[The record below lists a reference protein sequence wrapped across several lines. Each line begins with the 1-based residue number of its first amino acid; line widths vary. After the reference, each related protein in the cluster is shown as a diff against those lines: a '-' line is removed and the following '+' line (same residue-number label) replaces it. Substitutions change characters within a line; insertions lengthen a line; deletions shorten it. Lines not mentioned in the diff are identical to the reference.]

1 MARISI
7 SSSRSDAGDQAQI
20 IMAKPVHVHPVQVFV
35 LIVCLAIGVGTMIY
49 MVSHAPAT
57 GPEQEGAVLLAMF
70 GVLLPSILVGLF
82 LFHAIQIGS
91 QWEKAVVLRM
101 GKFRGL
107 RGPGAFFIIPI
118 IDSIAKWIDHRVI
131 TTNFNAEQ
139 TLTSDTVP
147 VDVDAVLFWMVWDA
161 EKAALEVQNY
171 EQAIFWSAQ
180 TALRDLIGRTTL
192 AEMLRGRDRL
202 DAELQKTIDEKTTPW
217 GITVQSVEIR
227 DVIIPAALQDA
238 MSREAQAERERHAR
252 VILGAA
258 ESQIAASFVEA
269 GKAYANNPTAL
280 HLRAMNMLYES
291 LKEKGAMIV
300 VPSTAVESMG
310 LGTITGM
317 AALTEQ
323 AGQGVEQN
331 KPEAK

>member
-1 MARISI
+1 MPKIQYGTGKG
-7 SSSRSDAGDQAQI
+7 AGDQAQI
-20 IMAKPVHVHPVQVFV
+20 VMAKPAHVHAVEVAALV
-35 LIVCLAIGVGTMIY
+35 LCAAIGVGLGIKIITG
-49 MVSHAPAT
+49 AT
-57 GPEQEGAVLLAMF
+57 GSPQDKEAAVLLAVF
-70 GVLLPSILVGLF
+70 GVMLPSALVGVF
-82 LFHAIQIGS
+82 LFTAIQVGS

-107 RGPGAFFIIPI
+107 RGPGFFLIIPI

-139 TLTSDTVP
+139 TLTADTVP

-161 EKAALEVQNY
+161 EKAALEVQDY
-171 EQAIFWSAQ
+171 EQAVFWSAQ
-180 TALRDLIGRTTL
+180 TALRDLIGKTTL
-192 AEMLRGRDRL
+192 AEMLRGREKL
-202 DAELQKTIDEKTTPW
+202 DAELQKDIDEKTTPW

-258 ESQIAASFVEA
+258 EEQIAQSFVTA
-269 GKAYANNPTAL
+269 GKAYEGNPLAL

-300 VPSTAVESMG
+300 VPSTAVQSMG
-310 LGTITGM
+310 LGTITGL

-323 AGQGVEQN
+323 AGQGVN
-331 KPEAK
+331 PYKPAEGE

>member
-1 MARISI
+1 MPKM
-7 SSSRSDAGDQAQI
+7 SSVKGTGDQAQVVL
-20 IMAKPVHVHPVQVFV
+20 AKIPHVHPVQVAV
-35 LIVCLAIGVGTMIY
+35 LLLCVAIGVAIMAWTI
-49 MVSHAPAT
+49 SLAPPA
-57 GPEQEGAVLLAMF
+57 GPEHEAAAGRAVLEI
-70 GVLLPSILVGLF
+70 LLPSVLVGLF
-82 LFHAIQIGS
+82 LFFGIQIGS

-101 GKFRGL
+101 GKFRGP

-131 TTNFNAEQ
+131 ATSFNAEQ
-139 TLTSDTVP
+139 TLTADTVP

-180 TALRDLIGRTTL
+180 TALRDLIGKTTL
-192 AEMLRGRDRL
+192 AEMLRGRDKL
-202 DAELQKTIDEKTTPW
+202 DAELQKSIDEKTTPW

-258 ESQIAASFVEA
+258 EQQIAQSFVDA
-269 GKAYANNPTAL
+269 GKAYEGNPTAL

-300 VPSTAVESMG
+300 VPSTAVQSMG
-310 LGTITGM
+310 LGTITGLTAM
-317 AALTEQ
+317 ANQ
-323 AGQGVEQN
+323 AGQGVEPA
-331 KPEAK
+331 KPEAGI

>member
-1 MARISI
+1 MPKV
-7 SSSRSDAGDQAQI
+7 SSMKGVDDQTQGAS
-20 IMAKPVHVHPVQVFV
+20 AKSVPHVHPVQVAV
-35 LIVCLAIGVGTMIY
+35 MVVWIGIGALIT
-49 MVSHAPAT
+49 
-57 GPEQEGAVLLAMF
+57 
-70 GVLLPSILVGLF
+70 VLLPVPEWTAMVAACVGLF
-82 LFHAIQIGS
+82 FFVAVQVAS
-91 QWEKAVVLRM
+91 QWEKAAVLRM

-107 RGPGAFFIIPI
+107 RGPGAFLIIPV
-118 IDSIAKWIDHRVI
+118 IDSIAKWVDHRVI
-131 TTNFNAEQ
+131 TTNFNAEE
-139 TLTSDTVP
+139 TLTTDTVP

-161 EKAALEVQNY
+161 EKAVLEVQDY
-171 EQAIFWSAQ
+171 QQAVFWSAQ

-192 AEMLRGRDRL
+192 AEMLRGRERL
-202 DAELQKTIDEKTTPW
+202 DEELQKTIDEKTTPW

-258 ESQIAASFVEA
+258 ETEIAKSFVEA
-269 GKAYANNPTAL
+269 GKSYEGNPLAL

-310 LGTITGM
+310 LGAITGLT
-317 AALTEQ
+317 ALSTQ
-323 AGQGVEQN
+323 SGQGIEPG
-331 KPEAK
+331 KPEVGG

>member
-1 MARISI
+1 MRKIKVS
-7 SSSRSDAGDQAQI
+7 GDQTQLQVN
-20 IMAKPVHVHPVQVFV
+20 KPHVHPVQVFV
-35 LIVCLAIGVGTMIY
+35 LVLCIGIGMGLTILNVARTPAVGNLQD
-49 MVSHAPAT
+49 VAAAKGLS
-57 GPEQEGAVLLAMF
+57 AVA
-70 GVLLPSILVGLF
+70 LPSVLVGLF
-82 LFHAIQIGS
+82 LFFAIQVGS

-107 RGPGAFFIIPI
+107 RGPGLFLIIPI

-139 TLTSDTVP
+139 TLTADTVP
-147 VDVDAVLFWMVWDA
+147 VDVDAVLFWLVWDA
-161 EKAALEVQNY
+161 EKAALEVQQY
-171 EQAIFWSAQ
+171 EQAVSWSAQ

-192 AEMLRGRDRL
+192 AQMLKGREEL
-202 DAELQKTIDEKTTPW
+202 DAELQRTIDEKTTPW

-258 ESQIAASFVEA
+258 EKEIAESFVEA
-269 GKAYANNPTAL
+269 GKAYVDNPTAL

-323 AGQGVEQN
+323 SGQGLKVPEQTAD
-331 KPEAK
+331 K

>member
-1 MARISI
+1 MARVSI
-7 SSSRSDAGDQAQI
+7 SSSKSDAGDQAQI
-20 IMAKPVHVHPVQVFV
+20 ITAKPMHVHPVQYFV
-35 LIVCLAIGVGTMIY
+35 LIVCVAIGAGILIY
-49 MVSHAPAT
+49 RMSQAPAT
-57 GPEQEGAVLLAMF
+57 GPERDAIVMSSVLWAI
-70 GVLLPSILVGLF
+70 LPSVLVGIF
-82 LFHAIQIGS
+82 LSEAIQIGS

-101 GKFRGL
+101 GKFKGL
-107 RGPGAFFIIPI
+107 RGPGFFFIIPI
-118 IDSIAKWIDHRVI
+118 IDSIARWIDHRVI

-269 GKAYANNPTAL
+269 GKAYADNPTAL

-310 LGTITGM
+310 LGTITGL

-323 AGQGVEQN
+323 AGQGVDHS

>member
-1 MARISI
+1 MLAAKGS
-7 SSSRSDAGDQAQI
+7 GDQTQVAA
-20 IMAKPVHVHPVQVFV
+20 AKPHVHPVEVAV
-35 LIVCLAIGVGTMIY
+35 LLLCVAIGVGIMAWRI
-49 MVSHAPAT
+49 SLAPA
-57 GPEQEGAVLLAMF
+57 GPEREAATGRAILQI
-70 GVLLPSILVGLF
+70 LLPSVAVGLF
-82 LFHAIQIGS
+82 LFAAIQIGS

-101 GKFRGL
+101 GKFLGL
-107 RGPGAFFIIPI
+107 RGPGAFLIIPI
-118 IDSIAKWIDHRVI
+118 VDSIAKWVDHRVI

-139 TLTSDTVP
+139 TLTADTVP
-147 VDVDAVLFWMVWDA
+147 VDVDAVLFWLVWDA

-171 EQAIFWSAQ
+171 EQAVFWSAQ
-180 TALRDLIGRTTL
+180 TALRDLIGKTSL
-192 AEMLRGRDRL
+192 AEMLRGRDKL
-202 DAELQKTIDEKTTPW
+202 DAELQKIIDERTTPW

-258 ESQIAASFVEA
+258 EQQIAASFVEA
-269 GKAYANNPTAL
+269 GKAYVDNPTAL

-310 LGTITGM
+310 LGTITGLTAM
-317 AALTEQ
+317 ADK
-323 AGQGVEQN
+323 AGQGVDQSSQT
-331 KPEAK
+331 AGQ

>member
-1 MARISI
+1 MPRISVTK
-7 SSSRSDAGDQAQI
+7 SGDQAQPG
-20 IMAKPVHVHPVQVFV
+20 MAKLPHVHAVEIAV
-35 LIVCLAIGVGTMIY
+35 LVLCTAIGIGLMALRI
-49 MVSHAPAT
+49 SLARPT
-57 GPEQEGAVLLAMF
+57 GPEREAAAGMAVLTA
-70 GVLLPSILVGLF
+70 LLPSVLVGLF
-82 LFHAIQIGS
+82 LFVAIQVAS

-107 RGPGAFFIIPI
+107 RGPGFFTIIPI
-118 IDSIAKWIDHRVI
+118 IDSVAKWIDHRVI

-139 TLTSDTVP
+139 TLTADTVP

-161 EKAALEVQNY
+161 EKAALEVQDY
-171 EQAIFWSAQ
+171 QQAVFWSAQ
-180 TALRDLIGRTTL
+180 TALRDLIGKTSL
-192 AEMLRGRDRL
+192 AEMLRGRDKL
-202 DAELQKTIDEKTTPW
+202 DAELQKIIDERTTPW

-258 ESQIAASFVEA
+258 EQQIADSFVQA
-269 GKAYANNPTAL
+269 GKAYVDHPTAL

-310 LGTITGM
+310 LGTITGLTAM
-317 AALTEQ
+317 ADK
-323 AGQGVEQN
+323 AGQGVESGQ
-331 KPEAK
+331 PAQ